1 MAELYPDLLIR
12 NRCKAPSSPKRR
24 PLVPHSCDIK
34 KIFTTEVL
42 PRKYK
47 QQKRTPLLFLT
58 GKSPEVIFL
67 LPWNKSMKQSSLWT
81 IAHLLKS
88 DAGQGG
94 SHHRADSV
102 CWQRMLWLEKK
113 KRLFFETGV
122 QASVQFGDVIHKTD
136 WEAVCQSEQPFGCS
150 KHFPKST
157 KCIQRKWNNDTIYLR
172 GSLTFDLRM
181 FECLRFELGCSMW
194 TWTMKL
200 NSSSICPMWPSSGK
214 MWYSSKVKK
223 NDFRKKNLYNITFS
237 LMR

>member
-1 MAELYPDLLIR
+1 MNKSYKWITKWLYYLLI
-12 NRCKAPSSPKRR
+12 CWSETDTKHHLHQTAAHSF
-24 PLVPHSCDIK
+24 HSCGK
-34 KIFTTEVL
+34 KIFTTEVW

-102 CWQRMLWLEKK
+102 CWQRILWLKKKK

-122 QASVQFGDVIHKTD
+122 QAWVQFGDVIQKTD
-136 WEAVCQSEQPFGCS
+136 SWEAVC
-150 KHFPKST
+150 
-157 KCIQRKWNNDTIYLR
+157 
-172 GSLTFDLRM
+172 
-181 FECLRFELGCSMW
+181 
-194 TWTMKL
+194 
-200 NSSSICPMWPSSGK
+200 
-214 MWYSSKVKK
+214 
-223 NDFRKKNLYNITFS
+223 
-237 LMR
+237 